1 MHISEFSVRQP
12 VLVNLLVILLLV
24 AAFVTYS
31 YMTKEKFP
39 DVSLDEVWVYTS
51 YPGVS
56 PEEIER
62 LITIPIED
70 EVASI
75 DGIEDITSVSSEGYS
90 QIEIDFEAGI
100 EDFPRKIQEVQNRVN
115 RVEDLPED
123 AETPEVEEEEWTT
136 IAVVASLSG
145 EIPEEH
151 TQAALRRSRG

>member
-12 VLVNLLVILLLV
+12 VLVNLLVLLLLV

-39 DVSLDEVWVYTS
+39 DVSLDEVWVDTS

-70 EVASI
+70 EVAGI
-75 DGIEDITSVSSEGYS
+75 DGIEDITSVSSEGY
-90 QIEIDFEAGI
+90 
-100 EDFPRKIQEVQNRVN
+100 
-115 RVEDLPED
+115 
-123 AETPEVEEEEWTT
+123 
-136 IAVVASLSG
+136 
-145 EIPEEH
+145 
-151 TQAALRRSRG
+151 

>member
-1 MHISEFSVRQP
+1 VHISEFSVRQP

-24 AAFVTYS
+24 AAGFTYS

-75 DGIEDITSVSSEGYS
+75 EGIDDITSVSSEGYS
-90 QIEIDFEAGI
+90 QIEID
-100 EDFPRKIQEVQNRVN
+100 P
-115 RVEDLPED
+115 
-123 AETPEVEEEEWTT
+123 WT
-136 IAVVASLSG
+136 SRGSS
-145 EIPEEH
+145 
-151 TQAALRRSRG
+151 RRSRTRSTESTTSRRMRRPRRWRRKNGPPSRWSSP